1 MNKTLHKTSDD
12 LQYESS
18 SKYTKFFDTC
28 MIHVYS
34 PIEHNTHD
42 YLVYSVKS
50 IHVHVLAI
58 RINFIWYE
66 NISQGRAIKGS

>member
-1 MNKTLHKTSDD
+1 
-12 LQYESS
+12 
-18 SKYTKFFDTC
+18 

-66 NISQGRAIKGS
+66 NISQGRAIKCS